1 MHSQYMQ
8 SGKLNLGIQASKQS
22 TTHQSTMDSH
32 PSKTRFGNHR
42 DNLLL
47 TMGTKASN
55 HTLVLHLQ

>member
-42 DNLLL
+42 DNLR
-47 TMGTKASN
+47 
-55 HTLVLHLQ
+55 